1 MVPFVFQYYTNE
13 ICIFRNILISRRV
26 LQTQMLGTPCIAPKL
41 KQHQSEVSLSVEKA
55 EVDNLKNCELSIE
68 GCSVL
73 SQCFE
78 LNAP

>member
-1 MVPFVFQYYTNE
+1 
-13 ICIFRNILISRRV
+13 
-26 LQTQMLGTPCIAPKL
+26 MLGTPCIAPKL
-41 KQHQSEVSLSVEKA
+41 QQHQSEVSLSVEKA
-55 EVDNLKNCELSIE
+55 EVDNLKNCELNIE